1 MKFLSDSHLLIW
13 AAINSS
19 RVPKRALPLLNDKD
33 NELFFSSASLWE
45 ITVKAAAGRFD
56 FQIDPRLLR
65 RNLLD
70 NGYQELPVTSE
81 HALMLLTLPPIHKDP
96 FDQMLIAQAIAEGIT
111 LLTSDATI
119 AKYPGPIQKV

>member
-81 HALMLLTLPPIHKDP
+81 HALMLLTPPPIHKDP
-96 FDQMLIAQAIAEGIT
+96 FDRMLIAQAIAEGIT

>member
-96 FDQMLIAQAIAEGIT
+96 FDRMLIAQAIAEGIT

>member
-13 AAINSS
+13 AAIKSS

-96 FDQMLIAQAIAEGIT
+96 FDRMLIAQAIAEGIT

>member
-19 RVPKRALPLLNDKD
+19 RVPKRVLPLLNDKD

-96 FDQMLIAQAIAEGIT
+96 FDRMLIAQAIAEGIT